1 MPKIGYF
8 WGKFLQKM
16 QVPTMRGC
24 KIDPTARVL
33 QRSNLI
39 DVTMGRYSYMGAANS
54 LNNVTIGSFCSIAS
68 YCAIGGGDHPLDYA
82 SSSPVFLKGKNVF
95 DLNLGELPFD
105 ESKPVTIGNDVWIG
119 EACFISAGVT
129 IGDGAVVGA
138 HSIVTRDVEPYSI
151 VAGAPAREI
160 RKRFPDDVVEGLLA
174 LEWWDW
180 DDERL
185 RASSSLFAEPRT
197 LLEREG
203 LL

>member
-8 WGKFLQKM
+8 WGKLLQKM

-24 KIDPTARVL
+24 RIDPTARVL

-95 DLNLGELPFD
+95 GLNLGELPFD
-105 ESKPVTIGNDVWIG
+105 ESKPVMIGNDVWIG

-151 VAGAPAREI
+151 VAGSPAREI

-185 RASSSLFAEPRT
+185 KSHSKLFDDPRD
-197 LLEREG
+197 LLENEG
-203 LL
+203 VL